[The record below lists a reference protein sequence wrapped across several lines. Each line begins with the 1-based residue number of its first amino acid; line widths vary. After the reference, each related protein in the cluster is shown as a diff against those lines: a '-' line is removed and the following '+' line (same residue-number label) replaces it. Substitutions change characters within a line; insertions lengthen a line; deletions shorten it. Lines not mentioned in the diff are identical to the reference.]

1 MVVIMAMVPAMVIG
15 RTILVAWMDAER
27 AIRAAH
33 RATDRA
39 TDDTAN
45 WTSSVTTLRR
55 APLHAPDN
63 SLRVNRDWRANG
75 TAPADLT
82 VTGLAKALPCSGI
95 EQEQRVGL

>member
-45 WTSSVTTLRR
+45 WTR
-55 APLHAPDN
+55 AA
-63 SLRVNRDWRANG
+63 
-75 TAPADLT
+75 
-82 VTGLAKALPCSGI
+82 
-95 EQEQRVGL
+95 

>member
-15 RTILVAWMDAER
+15 RTIPVAWMDAER

-63 SLRVNRDWRANG
+63 SLRVNRDWRAKQSHNHG
-75 TAPADLT
+75 YS
-82 VTGLAKALPCSGI
+82 KFLPHRLFS
-95 EQEQRVGL
+95 

>member
-33 RATDRA
+33 RATD
-39 TDDTAN
+39 DTAN

-63 SLRVNRDWRANG
+63 SLRVNRDWRAKQSHNHG
-75 TAPADLT
+75 YS
-82 VTGLAKALPCSGI
+82 KFLPHRLFS
-95 EQEQRVGL
+95 

>member
-1 MVVIMAMVPAMVIG
+1 MVVIMAMVIG
-15 RTILVAWMDAER
+15 RTIPVAWMDAEC

-33 RATDRA
+33 RAADRA

-63 SLRVNRDWRANG
+63 SLSVNRDWRAKQSHNHG
-75 TAPADLT
+75 YS
-82 VTGLAKALPCSGI
+82 KFLPHRLFS
-95 EQEQRVGL
+95 